1 MCSLSLVILRL
12 VLILCGGGGGIA
24 QRERFVFIGR
34 SFNESDSVRKNRN
47 SILLLH
53 KFACLGNGK
62 IRRDHGE
69 GCLSR
74 HLCRRNTDLGTK
86 HGLVTHAQERS
97 HISGK

>member
-1 MCSLSLVILRL
+1 MGERR
-12 VLILCGGGGGIA
+12 GIA
-24 QRERFVFIGR
+24 QSERFVFIGR

-53 KFACLGNGK
+53 KFECLGSGK
-62 IRRDHGE
+62 ISRDHGE

-74 HLCRRNTDLGTK
+74 HLGRRNTDLGNS
-86 HGLVTHAQERS
+86 LVTYAQERN